1 MVPIAYAIIAIAASF
16 AIRLKEPRFLI
27 AVIPMSAVAIALLVD
42 WDAAWARIR
51 RPTPEPDSQ
60 A

>member
-1 MVPIAYAIIAIAASF
+1 VVPVAYVIIAVAASF

-42 WDAAWARIR
+42 WDGAWARIR
-51 RPTPEPDSQ
+51 RPT
-60 A
+60 